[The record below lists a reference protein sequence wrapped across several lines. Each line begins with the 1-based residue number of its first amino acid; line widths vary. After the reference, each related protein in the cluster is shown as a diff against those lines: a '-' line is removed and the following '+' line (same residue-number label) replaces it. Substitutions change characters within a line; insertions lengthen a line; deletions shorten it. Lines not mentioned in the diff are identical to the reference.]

1 MKLEQVINSS
11 RYRVSLPE
19 SLGDRSY
26 RVTALLVHANI
37 SGNPERATSRSVVV
51 NLWCDVDG
59 NNAPVT
65 LQMEAGDAL
74 DLAKKIEDA
83 VKNSDAR

>member
-1 MKLEQVINSS
+1 M
-11 RYRVSLPE
+11 
-19 SLGDRSY
+19 
-26 RVTALLVHANI
+26 
-37 SGNPERATSRSVVV
+37 
-51 NLWCDVDG
+51 NLFCDVDG
-59 NNAPVT
+59 KDAPVT